1 MTPKIEKDG
10 AGQSYL
16 DIYNKY
22 YRLTYVSKDTRHEA
36 ANWAGKDVIRIQ
48 AYKGKGHAL
57 HPGPEIL
64 IDTEKDIY
72 ELISS
77 LCHLI
82 DAARK

>member
-1 MTPKIEKDG
+1 MIQLDSS
-10 AGQSYL
+10 GQYYV

-22 YRLTYVSKDTRHEA
+22 YRLTYIKKDQRNDD
-36 ANWAGKDVIRIQ
+36 ANWAGKDAIRIQ
-48 AYKGKGHAL
+48 AYKGKGDAL
-57 HPGPEIL
+57 HPGPEIV

-82 DAARK
+82 DTARTGN